1 MGEHKRSLELQIF
14 KAGFFILIA
23 HALFKL
29 AGLIQAVVMGRYL
42 PPGTFDVVYVFA
54 FERCVYMLFLIGE
67 EVLGPSLLP
76 VFMRELD
83 TKSEASAWQFANTLL
98 TVQFFLLAAVAIL
111 LCAAPHAVVE
121 LLTQWGPHASAEK
134 YELAARS
141 VRTLAPAVVGLS
153 LGSTTYVLLNGYKR
167 FFLAAFGDA
176 VWKFCAVAF
185 LVVGTLLSSD
195 GAQVLMWGLVAGSVC
210 KLVTHLFGL
219 RDKLSHFRPMFAWS
233 HPAIKSLCLLALPLI
248 AGILIAKLRDQVNDV
263 YVLSAVDESGL
274 MQANS
279 MGRKLQSTLLY
290 LVPYTLSIAVF
301 PFFCELV
308 DKKDH
313 ASLGRLVTR
322 FGRMLLSV
330 FVPFAVLVAVAAVPI
345 TSLIFKGGYFDATAV
360 QRTAVSLSFYTFVL
374 PAAAIE
380 MLVMQAF
387 FANRRMVSVT
397 VIGVLFSV
405 LSMLVSWIGLKVAG
419 QRELILLAFIAGGF
433 TLARTLKSLTL
444 VKLLRKNAPIFPLG
458 ETLSFLSRVTVSAG
472 VAAVL
477 SWFALHRIGVVAEMS
492 GRVGDLMRL
501 AVAGGVFVCVYLVGA
516 YSLQIREIHE
526 LFELVLQKL
535 RKRA

>member
-1 MGEHKRSLELQIF
+1 MGGQKTSLEKQIV
-14 KAGFFILIA
+14 KAGFSILVA

-29 AGLIQAVVMGRYL
+29 AGLIQSVVMGRYL
-42 PPGTFDVVYVFA
+42 PPGVFDVVYVFA

-83 TKSEASAWQFANTLL
+83 TKSERGAWQFANTIL
-98 TVQFFLLAAVAIL
+98 TLQFCVLVAVATL
-111 LCAAPHAVVE
+111 LCVAPHAVVAF
-121 LLTQWGPHASAEK
+121 LTQWGPQDSPEK
-134 YELAARS
+134 FALAARS
-141 VRTLAPAVVGLS
+141 VRILAPAVVGLS

-176 VWKFCAVAF
+176 VWKFCAVGF
-185 LVVGTLLSSD
+185 LVVGTLLSRE
-195 GAQVLMWGLVAGSVC
+195 GAQMLMWGLVAGSVC
-210 KLVTHLFGL
+210 KLAVHLFGL
-219 RDKLSHFRPMFAWS
+219 RDKLRFVRPQLAWS
-233 HPAIKSLCLLALPLI
+233 HPAFRTLCLLAIPLL
-248 AGILIAKLRDQVNDV
+248 AGILIAKVRDQVNDV
-263 YVLSAVDESGL
+263 YVLSALDESGL

-308 DKKDH
+308 DKQDH
-313 ASLGRLVTR
+313 ASLGQLVTR

-330 FVPFAVLVAVAAVPI
+330 FVPFAVFVAVAAVPV
-345 TSLIFKGGYFDATAV
+345 TSLIFRGGYFDATAV

-397 VIGVLFSV
+397 LIGVVFSV
-405 LSMLVSWIGLKVAG
+405 ISMGVSWFGLKIAG
-419 QRELILLAFIAGGF
+419 GRELVVLAFIAGGF

-444 VKLLRKNAPIFPLG
+444 VRMLRANARVFPFR
-458 ETLSFLSRVTVSAG
+458 ETAAFLARVTLAAG
-472 VAAVL
+472 LAALLGWLTLRVRPL
-477 SWFALHRIGVVAEMS
+477 AGLT
-492 GRVGDLMRL
+492 GRVGDLLRL
-501 AVAGGVFVCVYLVGA
+501 TAAGTVFGCAYLGGTFVLG
-516 YSLQIREIHE
+516 IREIRE
-526 LFELVLQKL
+526 ICGLAF
-535 RKRA
+535 RKIRKQA

>member
-1 MGEHKRSLELQIF
+1 MGGHKTSLEGQIV

-42 PPGTFDVVYVFA
+42 PPGVFDVVYVFA

-83 TKSEASAWQFANTLL
+83 TKSESGAWQFANTLL
-98 TVQFFLLAAVAIL
+98 TLQFFVLVAVAAL
-111 LCAAPHAVVE
+111 LCVAPHAVVE
-121 LLTQWGPHASAEK
+121 FLTQWGPQNSPEK

-141 VRTLAPAVVGLS
+141 VRILAPAVVGLS

-176 VWKFCAVAF
+176 VWKFCAVIF
-185 LVVGTLLSSD
+185 LVAGTFLSRE
-195 GAQVLMWGLVAGSVC
+195 GAQMLMWGLVAGSVC
-210 KLVTHLFGL
+210 KLATHLFGL
-219 RDKLSHFRPMFAWS
+219 RDKLRYVRPMLAWS
-233 HPAIKSLCLLALPLI
+233 HPAIKSLCLLALPLL
-248 AGILIAKLRDQVNDV
+248 AGILIAKVRDQVNDV

-308 DKKDH
+308 DKKAH

-322 FGRMLLSV
+322 FGRMLLSL
-330 FVPFAVLVAVAAVPI
+330 FVPFAVFVAVAAVPI

-387 FANRRMVSVT
+387 FASRRMVSVT
-397 VIGVLFSV
+397 VIGVVFSV
-405 LSMLVSWIGLKVAG
+405 VSMGISWLGLKVAG
-419 QRELILLAFIAGGF
+419 GRELVVLAFIAGGF

-444 VKLLRKNAPIFPLG
+444 VKMLRTNAPVFPFG
-458 ETLSFLSRVTVSAG
+458 ETVSFLSRVTLAAG
-472 VAAVL
+472 LAA
-477 SWFALHRIGVVAEMS
+477 ALGWLALRVPPLAGLT
-492 GRVGDLMRL
+492 GRVGDLVRL
-501 AVAGGVFVCVYLVGA
+501 AAAGGVFGCVYLAGTYV
-516 YSLQIREIHE
+516 LQIREIRE
-526 LFELVLQKL
+526 LFGLALQKI